1 LEIENLGFHI
11 SKLRIEI
18 DRVGRDLLD
27 AQALE
32 AGYRATSQRLLREQA
47 MTQEMLKR
55 TREESR
61 LERVGGEIQIKDL
74 ELQIADLKA
83 NQRMMEQFSQNED
96 LKNSQILGAEQQVSQ
111 SSKQTKK
118 NRKGKKITKLFR
130 K

>member
-1 LEIENLGFHI
+1 
-11 SKLRIEI
+11 
-18 DRVGRDLLD
+18 LLD

-32 AGYRATSQRLLREQA
+32 AGHRATSQRLLREQA
-47 MTQEMLKR
+47 TTQELLKK
-55 TREESR
+55 TSEESKLEREE
-61 LERVGGEIQIKDL
+61 GQIQIEDL

-96 LKNSQILGAEQQVSQ
+96 LKNSQIFGAAEHQLNQ
-111 SSKQTKK
+111 SCKSGNK